1 LKYQSVVLH
10 ACSVQAQPSRLLTR
24 YMRRPVGWLLSLIFA
39 ATSGHIYADETPVFD
54 DLQQR
59 EAADQAYEQA
69 IVRFNTSIKEF
80 NSWEAFKASVFS
92 RIEHNAPGRC
102 YELTASSIE
111 PITIVNIAFHQTLDG
126 TWKHTSDNG
135 WRQLYQDRTF
145 IEYRY
150 NREVG
155 TLLWIEG
162 VNPRFFFASTRRL
175 CEVPL
180 SSQKGTGPSS

>member
-1 LKYQSVVLH
+1 LKYQTVVLH
-10 ACSVQAQPSRLLTR
+10 ACSVKAQPRRLLTR
-24 YMRRPVGWLLSLIFA
+24 LTLPVGWLISLIFA
-39 ATSGHIYADETPVFD
+39 TTSWHVYADETPVFE

-69 IVRFNTSIKEF
+69 IVRFNTSIKGF

-92 RIEHNAPGRC
+92 RVKREAPGRC
-102 YELTASSIE
+102 YELTASSID
-111 PITIVNIAFHQTLDG
+111 PITITTISFHHTLDG
-126 TWKHTSDNG
+126 TWKHTSGNG
-135 WRQLYQDRTF
+135 WRQLYRDRTF
-145 IEYRY
+145 TEYRY
-150 NREVG
+150 NREVD

-180 SSQKGTGPSS
+180 SSQQPTGPSS